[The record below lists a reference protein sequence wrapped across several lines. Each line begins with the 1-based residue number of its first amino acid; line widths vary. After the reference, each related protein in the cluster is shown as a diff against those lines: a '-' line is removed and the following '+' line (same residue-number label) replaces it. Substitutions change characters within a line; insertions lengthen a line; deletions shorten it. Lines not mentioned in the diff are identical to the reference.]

1 MDRSTGGFEIDFRIT
16 LPLSIRHQSD
26 ILSLYEKDGVLLEYT
41 HENCCKGAKENAA
54 AALKLVFLTNKP
66 KQGFLWFF
74 FFWLF
79 ETVKSSEFYQ
89 RKKRQFEPGTSLI
102 FKEI

>member
-74 FFWLF
+74 FFGYLKPSNLLNF
-79 ETVKSSEFYQ
+79 IRG
-89 RKKRQFEPGTSLI
+89 RKGSLNQEPV
-102 FKEI
+102 